1 MSSQPPDQGYTSSVS
16 RRDFLRVGG
25 LGVVSLSVGEKS
37 APAAPAAT
45 LPGKNVIFLLMSGG
59 PSHLETFDPKPEAP
73 TYIRGPVKAISTA
86 IPGVY
91 LSEGLPRIAERLD
104 RCTLIRSMWHHAAP
118 LHETSMQLLLT
129 GRLAGRGVRP
139 PSYHTVVAR
148 EHRLT
153 SQELGLSS
161 SEFPSVVIAPPSKP
175 ESHRAAFYRGDAGG
189 DWGNDFAPHHETFSC
204 EGSRFEHEVLQN
216 EPEILRR
223 SYGYSHC
230 GAMCLRAR
238 QWIEQGSR
246 CVTVHLYPPQP
257 NALSW
262 DCHGSEPSAPGIVT
276 DYRDTLCPE
285 FDRAYAALLDD
296 LEQRGLLDNTLVIAT
311 GEFGR
316 APRINPQGGRDHW
329 PRVWSAILAGG
340 KFPEGR
346 IIGASDSQAAE
357 PIDRPVHASE
367 LVATIYH
374 QFHVDHTRQWTT
386 PTGSSLALVDAEPIA
401 ELLA

>member
-1 MSSQPPDQGYTSSVS
+1 MSPPAPDQGYTSSVS

-37 APAAPAAT
+37 SGAASSAAIA
-45 LPGKNVIFLLMSGG
+45 GKNVIFLLMSGG
-59 PSHLETFDPKPEAP
+59 PSHIETFDPKPEAP

-86 IPGVY
+86 LPGVY

-104 RCTLIRSMWHHAAP
+104 RCTLIRSLWHHAAP
-118 LHETSMQLLLT
+118 LHETSMQLLMT

-139 PSYHTVVAR
+139 PSYQTVFTR
-148 EHRLT
+148 EYRLT

-161 SEFPSVVIAPPSKP
+161 SGFPTVVLSPPTKP
-175 ESHRAAFYRGDAGG
+175 EPHRATFYRGETGG
-189 DWGNDFAPHHETFSC
+189 DWGNDFTPHHEVLAC

-223 SYGYSHC
+223 LYGYSHC

-238 QWIEQGSR
+238 QLIEQGSR

-257 NALSW
+257 KALSW
-262 DCHGSEPSAPGIVT
+262 DCHGSESSAPGIVT
-276 DYRDTLCPE
+276 DYRDTICPE
-285 FDRAYAALLDD
+285 FDRAYAALIDD
-296 LEQRGLLDNTLVIAT
+296 LDQRGLLDKTLVIAT

-316 APRINPQGGRDHW
+316 SPRINPQGGREHW

-340 KFPEGR
+340 NLPEGR
-346 IIGASDSQAAE
+346 VVGASDSQAAE
-357 PIDRPVHASE
+357 PIDRPVHISE
-367 LVATIYH
+367 LVASIYH
-374 QFHVDHTRQWTT
+374 QFNVDPTRQWTT
-386 PTGSSLALVDAEPIA
+386 PTGSSLALVDASPIA
-401 ELLA
+401 ELNA